1 MKTIKLLALVITLTL
16 LSFFTVRS
24 FMQEKPQVVRI
35 AKISV
40 DPARLNE
47 YKAALKEG
55 IETAVRTEPGV
66 LSYQAVSDK
75 LNPANIT
82 ILEVYANIDAYQS
95 HIETP
100 HFKKYKTT
108 TQNMVVSLDLVDVE
122 AIDFVTK
129 E

>member
-66 LSYQAVSDK
+66 LSYHAVSDK

-122 AIDFVTK
+122 VIDFVTK